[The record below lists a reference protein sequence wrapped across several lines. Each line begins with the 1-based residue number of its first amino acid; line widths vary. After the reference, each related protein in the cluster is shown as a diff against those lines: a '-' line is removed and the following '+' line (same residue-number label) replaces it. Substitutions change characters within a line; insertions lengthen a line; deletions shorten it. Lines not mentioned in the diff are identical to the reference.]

1 MYKIIGF
8 PQTRAMRVIW
18 LLEELGQ
25 SYEIDPAMPQSD
37 AIKAVNP
44 GGKVPALID
53 GDLTVSDSIAICTYL
68 ADKHGQ
74 FTFPAGTPGRA
85 RQDSFTQFCVDEL
98 EGPLWTA
105 AKNTFVLPEEVRVP
119 AIKDTCR
126 FEFARAL
133 KVLEKRLGAGPYV
146 MGETFTIADILI
158 GHCASWAVVAK
169 FDLPSEGPLYEY
181 FKRLRSRD
189 AYKAMKAKIQDAA

>member
-18 LLEELGQ
+18 LLEELGEP
-25 SYEIDPAMPQSD
+25 YVIDPAMPQSD

-44 GGKVPALID
+44 SGKVPALAD
-53 GDLTVSDSIAICTYL
+53 GDLVVTDSVAICTYL
-68 ADKHGQ
+68 ADKHGKC
-74 FTFPAGTPGRA
+74 TFPAGTPDRA

-105 AKNTFVLPEEVRVP
+105 AKNTFVLPEDVRVP

-133 KVLEKRLGAGPYV
+133 KALEGRLGEGPYV
-146 MGETFTIADILI
+146 MGEKFTIADILI

-169 FDLPSEGPLYEY
+169 FDLPSDGPLYDY

-189 AYKAMKAKIQDAA
+189 GYKAMKAKLQEAA